1 MENKLIFDM
10 RKNSWLE
17 NAGLVGLTRV
27 LGKEAEDLKEGSVFE
42 ISANELDGFG
52 EKYFDWL
59 AKTYGRYT
67 KIHEIIKFRSTLEE
81 WQNDDFHN
89 FGKEQAEIFKEGFL
103 KLFKETLNQQSFV
116 RLIGGTV
123 KVKNK
128 PVEIK
133 GFCEGSEEFRS
144 TADEIMEKAG
154 EISGI
159 KPKNDENLD
168 RIRETTRE
176 LTPKLLKCIEF
187 YSNNSRYFY
196 ARLLAYKVIALGYS
210 NVSFLNRQNTAADF
224 IQEYQ
229 DYFVKPVQEF
239 LRGTKGRKEYQCA
252 ACGRLIGK
260 EKLPYKTFLTGIGYD
275 YDKKRSNAW
284 NMQNDLYICPVC
296 QWLYSLLPLGFTYN
310 ISRKDRQGIFLNEN
324 YSLSDLVKANNEVLR
339 TIKDDTDRQGQNRS
353 AYATMMRS
361 FEKEFEREKSDTT
374 LANVQVVML
383 INGKYVFAIVPEIA
397 SKVMKRAFQTTMGKD
412 HANLI
417 TILQTAGVKDYAGN
431 DYFSIYDAVVQHLN
445 RAQKLTDLIQFALSG
460 TVTQNENWHVSRSQI
475 MALMSLNQIF
485 IDEQRK
491 EDNFNMDYT
500 KEELS
505 LAYNRGMSLRRA
517 LMQRSNNDKTVST
530 LAYKLL
536 QALKGNDLKK
546 FLDLLFNVYLY
557 TNRVIPR
564 ELITSQNDKEK
575 MRELGYGIVAGLTAD
590 GDKAEK
596 KTEDNED

>member
-1 MENKLIFDM
+1 M
-10 RKNSWLE
+10 KNF
-17 NAGLVGLTRV
+17 LVYVKINGIMTNRIV
-27 LGKEAEDLKEGSVFE
+27 VAE
-42 ISANELDGFG
+42 SA
-52 EKYFDWL
+52 
-59 AKTYGRYT
+59 
-67 KIHEIIKFRSTLEE
+67 EE
-81 WQNDDFHN
+81 
-89 FGKEQAEIFKEGFL
+89 
-103 KLFKETLNQQSFV
+103 
-116 RLIGGTV
+116 
-123 KVKNK
+123 
-128 PVEIK
+128 
-133 GFCEGSEEFRS
+133 
-144 TADEIMEKAG
+144 AG

-239 LRGTKGRKEYQCA
+239 LKDIKGRKEYQCA

-339 TIKDDTDRQGQNRS
+339 TIEDDTDGQGQNRS

-361 FEKEFEREKSDTT
+361 FEKTFEREKSDTT
-374 LANVQVVML
+374 LANVQAVML
-383 INGKYVFAIVPEIA
+383 INGKYIFAIVPEIA

-517 LMQRSNNDKTVST
+517 LMQRNNNDKTVST

-536 QALKGNDLKK
+536 QALKGNNLKK

-590 GDKAEK
+590 GDKAKK
-596 KTEDNED
+596 KTEDAED